1 MLTPVH
7 QPLINRSGSITTGGT
22 AQDVYGPADA
32 PKYYVHFRNISD
44 TDMTIDFDAVAVADR
59 GILVKAGEAFE
70 PPAGIMFKGK
80 LSVLCASTGKKFVCK
95 TA

>member
-22 AQDVYGPADA
+22 AQEVYSKQDA
-32 PKYYVHFRNISD
+32 PKYYLLFQNISD
-44 TDMTIDFDAVAVADR
+44 EDMTIDFNTDAVADQ
-59 GILVKAGEAFE
+59 GILVPAGLAWE
-70 PPAGIMFKGK
+70 PPAGVIFDGK
-80 LSVLCASTGKKFVCK
+80 LSVLSATTGKKFICK